1 METEIVNKQPETN
14 LIDSILNIQVNNEDL
29 ITEYDHNF
37 CQLRQKMLYESL
49 DQIDHWYAI
58 FKKEAEKFK
67 DWNVSFDGSGHVDY
81 RDPHYYQSVKDYTE
95 YEFRP
100 FKIINELVEKRLTA
114 LRGFR
119 YDIVDYFNDAY
130 NIHAKAPDIDNTIAI
145 DFRPDYMSLVNMVI
159 DYIGGKDFREKAE
172 EELISEFANKTKY
185 KTVNL
190 QGDKII
196 IHSLV
201 SIEYRNFIDCYQVMY
216 SSIESLSAICR
227 GIVFVA
233 DNFIKGG
240 TDSIIDFD
248 DNNLRLNNWYSLRSQ
263 NVTGIRFYKN
273 GRVDFRFKDKA
284 TAERCYKKLGLEQ
297 ENQ

>member
-1 METEIVNKQPETN
+1 
-14 LIDSILNIQVNNEDL
+14 
-29 ITEYDHNF
+29 
-37 CQLRQKMLYESL
+37 MLYESL

-100 FKIINELVEKRLTA
+100 FKIINEL
-114 LRGFR
+114 
-119 YDIVDYFNDAY
+119 DYFNDAY

-190 QGDKII
+190 QGD
-196 IHSLV
+196 V
-201 SIEYRNFIDCYQVMY
+201 Q
-216 SSIESLSAICR
+216 
-227 GIVFVA
+227 
-233 DNFIKGG
+233 
-240 TDSIIDFD
+240 
-248 DNNLRLNNWYSLRSQ
+248 Q
-263 NVTGIRFYKN
+263 
-273 GRVDFRFKDKA
+273 
-284 TAERCYKKLGLEQ
+284 Q
-297 ENQ
+297 